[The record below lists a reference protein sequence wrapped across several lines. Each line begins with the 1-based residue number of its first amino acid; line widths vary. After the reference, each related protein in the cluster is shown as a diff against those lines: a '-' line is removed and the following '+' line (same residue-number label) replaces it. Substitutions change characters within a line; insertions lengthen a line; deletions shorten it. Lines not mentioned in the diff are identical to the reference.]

1 MDINIESRSLRA
13 CFSRIHRAYRRCAS
27 YDRRHRIDCLC
38 SVTEVKHG
46 SPPIAAQAFI
56 SAFSVSSVG
65 TTYKRTT
72 SYKLYVHYTNI
83 KTPTFTINSS
93 LYHSKYRMN
102 LKNVLLALL
111 VLSKT
116 FSNFAS
122 NNNASSLWQIILYGR
137 TTTGCC

>member
-1 MDINIESRSLRA
+1 MSQTTKEIKKIGINKLWSKKIM
-13 CFSRIHRAYRRCAS
+13 
-27 YDRRHRIDCLC
+27 
-38 SVTEVKHG
+38 
-46 SPPIAAQAFI
+46 SPC
-56 SAFSVSSVG
+56 
-65 TTYKRTT
+65 
-72 SYKLYVHYTNI
+72 
-83 KTPTFTINSS
+83 
-93 LYHSKYRMN
+93 

>member
-1 MDINIESRSLRA
+1 MVCLRQKNIRTGERVKACSSTLAICVQPSYGTASSRSPSKRGL
-13 CFSRIHRAYRRCAS
+13 S
-27 YDRRHRIDCLC
+27 YSMRYSFRTYTMALLFLC
-38 SVTEVKHG
+38 SYVFD
-46 SPPIAAQAFI
+46 IM
-56 SAFSVSSVG
+56 FSC
-65 TTYKRTT
+65 
-72 SYKLYVHYTNI
+72 
-83 KTPTFTINSS
+83 
-93 LYHSKYRMN
+93 